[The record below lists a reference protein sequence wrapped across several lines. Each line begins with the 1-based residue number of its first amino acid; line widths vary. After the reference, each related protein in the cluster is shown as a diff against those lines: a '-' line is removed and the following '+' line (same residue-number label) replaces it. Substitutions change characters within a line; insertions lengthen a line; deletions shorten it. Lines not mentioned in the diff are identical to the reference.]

1 MKKYIDPIL
10 HWWWLI
16 ILCTLIA
23 GVTCYLSVRNLPPIY
38 EVHATLIVG
47 SSLNKANPN
56 SSEFYLEQQ
65 LASVYA
71 TIGSQGQL
79 SEPTMKALELESLPK
94 YYISPIPNSALID
107 IVVSDTDPA
116 RAQAVANELAR
127 QLIKTSP
134 SGDAA
139 QSEQRQSFINEQLD
153 KMQAEIKA
161 TDEQIV
167 EQNELLGQA
176 NSARKIADIQRQI
189 SALEQKRNTLQANYT
204 NLLAN
209 TEEGAPNSLSIVQEA
224 SLPTQPVGP
233 NKLLY
238 MALASVLGLFLST
251 GSAYVI
257 ELLDTGIKT
266 KEEVEAIFNAPVLG
280 ELPSFPKSEAALY
293 TARNPRSP
301 ITDAFRSLRTN
312 LEFMGINEPMRT
324 LLITGPDLSIGKT
337 TVASNLALMFA
348 QGDKKVILVDADL
361 RRPALGAIFGLSHG
375 FGVSDVCVGRADLF
389 NSLVSWNNTV
399 SSSDGDEKKR
409 PFLKQIDLL
418 KILPAG
424 TLPPNPAELL
434 SSARFEQILEELTHH
449 ADLVIIDSP
458 PLFLPD
464 TSVLFPKVD
473 GILMVVQLGKIKK
486 NTINLAKEQIKRSGA
501 KLLGVAINR
510 TRFANNPYSY
520 RYEPTTEQPAKTEKP
535 KLKIRFPEMKF
546 LKQR

>member
-10 HWWWLI
+10 RWWWLI

-23 GVTCYLSVRNLPPIY
+23 GVTCYLSVRNLPPVY

-139 QSEQRQSFINEQLD
+139 QSEQRQAFINEQLD

-324 LLITGPDLSIGKT
+324 
-337 TVASNLALMFA
+337 
-348 QGDKKVILVDADL
+348 
-361 RRPALGAIFGLSHG
+361 
-375 FGVSDVCVGRADLF
+375 C
-389 NSLVSWNNTV
+389 
-399 SSSDGDEKKR
+399 
-409 PFLKQIDLL
+409 
-418 KILPAG
+418 
-424 TLPPNPAELL
+424 
-434 SSARFEQILEELTHH
+434 
-449 ADLVIIDSP
+449 
-458 PLFLPD
+458 
-464 TSVLFPKVD
+464 
-473 GILMVVQLGKIKK
+473 
-486 NTINLAKEQIKRSGA
+486 
-501 KLLGVAINR
+501 
-510 TRFANNPYSY
+510 
-520 RYEPTTEQPAKTEKP
+520 
-535 KLKIRFPEMKF
+535 
-546 LKQR
+546 

>member
-1 MKKYIDPIL
+1 
-10 HWWWLI
+10 
-16 ILCTLIA
+16 
-23 GVTCYLSVRNLPPIY
+23 
-38 EVHATLIVG
+38 
-47 SSLNKANPN
+47 
-56 SSEFYLEQQ
+56 
-65 LASVYA
+65 
-71 TIGSQGQL
+71 
-79 SEPTMKALELESLPK
+79 MKALELESLPK

-139 QSEQRQSFINEQLD
+139 QSEQRQAFINEQLD

-324 LLITGPDLSIGKT
+324 
-337 TVASNLALMFA
+337 
-348 QGDKKVILVDADL
+348 
-361 RRPALGAIFGLSHG
+361 
-375 FGVSDVCVGRADLF
+375 C
-389 NSLVSWNNTV
+389 
-399 SSSDGDEKKR
+399 
-409 PFLKQIDLL
+409 
-418 KILPAG
+418 
-424 TLPPNPAELL
+424 
-434 SSARFEQILEELTHH
+434 
-449 ADLVIIDSP
+449 
-458 PLFLPD
+458 
-464 TSVLFPKVD
+464 
-473 GILMVVQLGKIKK
+473 
-486 NTINLAKEQIKRSGA
+486 
-501 KLLGVAINR
+501 
-510 TRFANNPYSY
+510 
-520 RYEPTTEQPAKTEKP
+520 
-535 KLKIRFPEMKF
+535 
-546 LKQR
+546 

>member
-10 HWWWLI
+10 RWWWLI

-38 EVHATLIVG
+38 EVHATLNVG

-139 QSEQRQSFINEQLD
+139 QSEQRQAFINEQLD
-153 KMQAEIKA
+153 KMQSEIKS

-176 NSARKIADIQRQI
+176 NSARKISDIQRQI
-189 SALEQKRNTLQANYT
+189 TALEQKRNTLQANYT

-209 TEEGAPNSLSIVQEA
+209 TEEGAPNSLNIVQEA

-361 RRPALGAIFGLSHG
+361 RRPALGSVFGLSHG
-375 FGVSDVCVGRADLF
+375 YGISDVCVGRADLF

-399 SSSDGDEKKR
+399 SSSDGDDKKR

-458 PLFLPD
+458 PIFLPD

-486 NTINLAKEQIKRSGA
+486 NTINHAKEQIKRSGA

-510 TRFANNPYSY
+510 TRFANSPYSY
-520 RYEPTTEQPAKTEKP
+520 RYESNTEEPAKTGKP
-535 KLKIRFPEMKF
+535 KLKFRFPEMKF